1 MIKTKD
7 KIIQKSMQFISNYG
21 YANFS
26 IGNIAKELNISKGVV
41 NYHFPQK
48 QLLLETVITQF
59 YEKAATYMGE
69 HMDLNKD
76 AKSTLESYIE
86 SNLRFVS
93 ENKEET
99 LAVTEIALN
108 ARNED
113 GELIFTAENKNIFTP
128 LIEIFQYG
136 QDVDK
141 SFRKFP
147 PEIMAR
153 AVRSII
159 DNFSS
164 TIAKG
169 EITDID
175 STINEIKEIFNKAT
189 ERGNEK

>member
-1 MIKTKD
+1 MTKTRD
-7 KIIQKSMQFISNYG
+7 KIIQKSMEFISKYG

-26 IGNIAKELNISKGVV
+26 VGNIAKELNISKGVV

-48 QLLLETVITQF
+48 QMLLETLITQF

-69 HMDLNKD
+69 HMDLSED

-86 SNLRFVS
+86 SNLKFAS
-93 ENKEET
+93 ENKEGI
-99 LAVTEIALN
+99 LAVTEIMLN

-113 GELIFTAENKNIFTP
+113 GKLTFMDENKNIFMP

-159 DNFSS
+159 DNFSL

-175 STINEIKEIFNKAT
+175 STINEIKGIFNKAT
-189 ERGNEK
+189 ERSE

>member
-1 MIKTKD
+1 MTKTKD
-7 KIIQKSMQFISNYG
+7 KIIQKSMEFISKYG

-26 IGNIAKELNISKGVV
+26 IGNISKELNMSKGVV

-48 QLLLETVITQF
+48 QMLLETLITQF

-69 HMDLNKD
+69 HMDLSKD

-86 SNLRFVS
+86 SNLKFAS
-93 ENKEET
+93 ENKEEI
-99 LAVTEIALN
+99 LAITETMLN

-113 GELIFTAENKNIFTP
+113 GKLIFMDENQNIFMP

-159 DNFSS
+159 DNFSL

-175 STINEIKEIFNKAT
+175 STINEIKGIFNKAT
-189 ERGNEK
+189 ERSE

>member
-1 MIKTKD
+1 ME
-7 KIIQKSMQFISNYG
+7 FISKYS

-26 IGNIAKELNISKGVV
+26 IGNISKELNISKGVV

-48 QLLLETVITQF
+48 QVLLETIITQY

-99 LAVTEIALN
+99 LAVTEIVLN
-108 ARNED
+108 ARNEN
-113 GELIFTAENKNIFTP
+113 GKLIFMDENKNIFMP
-128 LIEIFQYG
+128 LIEIFEYG
-136 QDVDK
+136 QDVDGV
-141 SFRKFP
+141 FRKFRS
-147 PEIMAR
+147 EIMAR

-175 STINEIKEIFNKAT
+175 STISEIKEIFNKAT
-189 ERGNEK
+189 ERSD

>member
-1 MIKTKD
+1 ME
-7 KIIQKSMQFISNYG
+7 FISKYG

-26 IGNIAKELNISKGVV
+26 VGNIAKELNISKGVV

-48 QLLLETVITQF
+48 QMLLETLITQF

-69 HMDLNKD
+69 HMDLSKD

-86 SNLRFVS
+86 SNLKFAS
-93 ENKEET
+93 ENKEGI
-99 LAVTEIALN
+99 LAVTEIMLN

-113 GELIFTAENKNIFTP
+113 GKLTFMDENKNIFMP

-159 DNFSS
+159 DNFSL

-175 STINEIKEIFNKAT
+175 STINEIKGIFNKAT
-189 ERGNEK
+189 ERSE

>member
-1 MIKTKD
+1 MTKTKD
-7 KIIQKSMQFISNYG
+7 KIIQKSMEFISKYG

-26 IGNIAKELNISKGVV
+26 VGNIAKELNISKGVV

-48 QLLLETVITQF
+48 QMLLETLITQF

-69 HMDLNKD
+69 HMDLSED

-86 SNLRFVS
+86 SNLKFAS
-93 ENKEET
+93 ENKEGI
-99 LAVTEIALN
+99 LAVTEIMLN

-113 GELIFTAENKNIFTP
+113 GKLTFMDENKNIFMP

-147 PEIMAR
+147 LEIMAR

-159 DNFSS
+159 DNFSL

-175 STINEIKEIFNKAT
+175 STINEIKGIFNKAT
-189 ERGNEK
+189 ERSE

>member
-1 MIKTKD
+1 MTKTKD
-7 KIIQKSMQFISNYG
+7 KIIQKSIEFISKYG

-26 IGNIAKELNISKGVV
+26 IGNIAKELHISKGVV

-48 QLLLETVITQF
+48 ALLLKTIITQF

-69 HMDLNKD
+69 HMELNTD
-76 AKSTLESYIE
+76 AKRTLESYIE

-93 ENKEET
+93 ENKTET
-99 LAVTEIALN
+99 LALTEIVLN

-113 GELIFTAENKNIFTP
+113 GKLIFMDEDKAVFKP
-128 LIEIFQYG
+128 LIEIFKYG

-141 SFRKFP
+141 SFRKFS

-153 AVRSII
+153 AVRSVI

-164 TIAKG
+164 VIAKG
-169 EITDID
+169 EINDVDSVINDI
-175 STINEIKEIFNKAT
+175 KAIFDKAT
-189 ERGNEK
+189 ERSN

>member
-1 MIKTKD
+1 MTKTKD
-7 KIIQKSMQFISNYG
+7 KIIQKSMEFISKYG

-26 IGNIAKELNISKGVV
+26 IGNISKELNMSKGVV

-48 QLLLETVITQF
+48 QMLLETLITQF

-69 HMDLNKD
+69 HMDLSKD

-86 SNLRFVS
+86 SNLKFAS
-93 ENKEET
+93 ENKEEI
-99 LAVTEIALN
+99 LAITEIMLN

-113 GELIFTAENKNIFTP
+113 GKLIFMDENQNIFMP

-159 DNFSS
+159 DNFSL

-175 STINEIKEIFNKAT
+175 STINEIKGIFNKAT
-189 ERGNEK
+189 ERSE

>member
-1 MIKTKD
+1 MTKTKD
-7 KIIQKSMQFISNYG
+7 KIIQKSMEFISKYG

-26 IGNIAKELNISKGVV
+26 VGNIAKELNISKGVV

-48 QLLLETVITQF
+48 QMLLETLITQF

-69 HMDLNKD
+69 HMDLSKD

-86 SNLRFVS
+86 SNLKFAS
-93 ENKEET
+93 ENKEGI
-99 LAVTEIALN
+99 LAVTEIMLN

-113 GELIFTAENKNIFTP
+113 GKLTFMDENKNIFMP

-159 DNFSS
+159 DNFSL

-175 STINEIKEIFNKAT
+175 STINEIKGIFNKAT
-189 ERGNEK
+189 ERSE

>member
-1 MIKTKD
+1 MTKTKD
-7 KIIQKSMQFISNYG
+7 KIIQKSMQFISKYG

-48 QLLLETVITQF
+48 QLLLETVITRF

-99 LAVTEIALN
+99 LAVTEIVLN

-113 GELIFTAENKNIFTP
+113 GELTFTAENKNIFTP

-169 EITDID
+169 EITNID